1 MKLVKFKEVNLGD
14 SFFDSLKEDYDGFE
28 KWFEK
33 KSEDNAYIQKKEDG
47 QLQAL
52 LYLKIEDEAITDVTP
67 NIPEDKRL
75 KVGTFKE
82 EAHNTKVGEKFIRM
96 IMHHA
101 LNAKVE
107 EIYVTIF
114 EKHEGLIKL

>member
-47 QLQAL
+47 SLQAF
-52 LYLKIEDEAITDVTP
+52 LY
-67 NIPEDKRL
+67 
-75 KVGTFKE
+75 
-82 EAHNTKVGEKFIRM
+82 
-96 IMHHA
+96 
-101 LNAKVE
+101 
-107 EIYVTIF
+107 
-114 EKHEGLIKL
+114 